1 MRQNHREN
9 ISANTGTSN
18 NRIQHMKKIAFIVA
32 GIIMM
37 TSCHN
42 QNENQTRLQQQVD
55 SLQTIVDDKDAE
67 LNDIIAT
74 MTEVQTGIRRIAEA
88 EGRVTV
94 ADGSQESAS
103 SREIIRDNMEYICEA
118 MQQNREL
125 VLKLREKL
133 NASRFK
139 ADKLKNLVDGLQTQ
153 VETQNLRIQELMAS
167 LAEKDSTILEQTM
180 RIDSLSQSVSSL
192 TEISKEQAGTMV
204 RQEKQINSAWF
215 VYGTK
220 AELKEQGILKGS
232 EVLKDNDFNK
242 DYFTEIDI
250 RDVKNIKTYSKSAK
264 LLTTHPK
271 GSYILRKDGEDCYE
285 LHISNPNLFW
295 SVSKYLVMQVK

>member
-1 MRQNHREN
+1 
-9 ISANTGTSN
+9 
-18 NRIQHMKKIAFIVA
+18 MKKIVIIVA

-37 TSCHN
+37 TACQN
-42 QNENQTRLQQQVD
+42 QNESTTRLQQQID

-67 LNDIIAT
+67 LNDIIET
-74 MTEVQTGIRRIAEA
+74 MTEVQAGIRRIAEA

-103 SREIIRDNMEYICEA
+103 SRAIIRDNMDYICEA
-118 MQQNREL
+118 MQQNRDL
-125 VLKLREKL
+125 VAQLREKL

-153 VETQNLRIQELMAS
+153 VETQNQRIQELQAS
-167 LAEKDSTILEQTM
+167 LVEKDSTILSQVS
-180 RIDSLSQSVSSL
+180 RIDSLSQSISNL
-192 TEISKEQAGTMV
+192 TELAEEQAGTMA
-204 RQEKQINSAWF
+204 RQEKEINSAWF

-220 AELKEQGILKGS
+220 AELKEQGILRDG

-242 DYFTEIDI
+242 DYFTEIDL
-250 RDVKNIKTYSKSAK
+250 RHVKDIKTYSKSAR
-264 LLTTHPK
+264 LLTTHPD
-271 GSYILRKDGEDCYE
+271 GSYMLTKDGNGYYE
-285 LHISNPNLFW
+285 LHISNPSRFW

>member
-1 MRQNHREN
+1 
-9 ISANTGTSN
+9 
-18 NRIQHMKKIAFIVA
+18 MKKIVIIVA
-32 GIIMM
+32 GVIMM
-37 TSCHN
+37 AACQN
-42 QNENQTRLQQQVD
+42 QNESKTRMQQQID

-94 ADGSQESAS
+94 VDGSQESAS
-103 SREIIRDNMEYICEA
+103 NRAIIRDNMEYICEA
-118 MQQNREL
+118 MQQNRDL
-125 VLKLREKL
+125 VAQLREKL

-139 ADKLKNLVDGLQTQ
+139 GDKLKNLVDGLQTQ
-153 VETQNLRIQELMAS
+153 VETQNLHIQELQAS
-167 LAEKDSTILEQTM
+167 LAEKDSTIMEQIG
-180 RIDSLSQSVSSL
+180 RIDSLSQSVASL
-192 TEISKEQAGTMV
+192 TEVSKEQSGTLA

-220 AELKEQGILKGS
+220 AELKEQGILKGG

-250 RDVKNIKTYSKSAK
+250 RNVKEIKTYSKSAR
-264 LLTTHPK
+264 LLTTHPD
-271 GSYILRKDGEDCYE
+271 GSYVLAKDGNGCYE
-285 LHISNPNLFW
+285 LQISNPNRFW
-295 SVSKYLVMQVK
+295 SVSKYLVMLVK

>member
-1 MRQNHREN
+1 
-9 ISANTGTSN
+9 
-18 NRIQHMKKIAFIVA
+18 MKKIVIIVA

-37 TSCHN
+37 AACQN
-42 QNENQTRLQQQVD
+42 QNESQTRLQQQVD

-94 ADGSQESAS
+94 ADGNQESAS
-103 SREIIRDNMEYICEA
+103 SRAIIRDNMEYICEA

-125 VLKLREKL
+125 VAQLREKL
-133 NASRFK
+133 NASRFRGN
-139 ADKLKNLVDGLQTQ
+139 KLQALVDGLQTQ
-153 VETQNLRIQELMAS
+153 VERQNLSIQELQAS
-167 LAEKDSTILEQTM
+167 LAEKDSTILVQGM
-180 RIDSLSQSVSSL
+180 RIDSLSQSVSNL
-192 TEISKEQAGTMV
+192 TEISKEQAGTMA

-220 AELKEQGILKGS
+220 AELKEQGILKSGD
-232 EVLKDNDFNK
+232 VLKDNDFNK

-250 RDVKNIKTYSKSAK
+250 RHVKNIKTYSKSAK
-264 LLTTHPK
+264 LLTTHPD
-271 GSYILRKDGEDCYE
+271 GSYILSKDGEGCYE
-285 LHISNPNLFW
+285 LHISNPNHFW

>member
-1 MRQNHREN
+1 
-9 ISANTGTSN
+9 
-18 NRIQHMKKIAFIVA
+18 MKKIVIILA

-37 TSCHN
+37 ASCRN
-42 QNENQTRLQQQVD
+42 QSQNENNARMQQQVD
-55 SLQTIVDDKDAE
+55 SLQAIVDDKDAE
-67 LNDIIAT
+67 LNDIITT

-94 ADGSQESAS
+94 ADGSIESAS

-125 VLKLREKL
+125 VAQLREKL

-139 ADKLKNLVDGLQTQ
+139 GDKLKSLVDGLQTQ
-153 VETQNLRIQELMAS
+153 VETQNLRIQELQVS
-167 LAEKDSTILEQTM
+167 LAEKDSTIQVQSM
-180 RIDSLSQSVSSL
+180 RIDSLSQSVSNL
-192 TEISKEQAGTMV
+192 TEVSKEQAGTV
-204 RQEKQINSAWF
+204 ARQEKQINNAWF

-220 AELKEQGILKGS
+220 AELKEQGILKGG

-250 RDVKNIKTYSKSAK
+250 RQVKNIKTYSKSAQ
-264 LLTTHPK
+264 LLTTHPN
-271 GSYILRKDGEDCYE
+271 GSYMLAKDANGYYE
-285 LHISNPNLFW
+285 LHISNPSRFW